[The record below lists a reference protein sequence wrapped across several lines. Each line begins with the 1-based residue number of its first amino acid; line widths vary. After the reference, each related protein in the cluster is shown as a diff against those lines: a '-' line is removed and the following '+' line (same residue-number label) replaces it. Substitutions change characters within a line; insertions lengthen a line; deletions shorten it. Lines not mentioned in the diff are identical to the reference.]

1 MKTQLRVENPCPMI
15 LSRMSCGDG
24 SFTCTSCKTQVVDFR
39 NKTPEEIK
47 RLSTPDTCGIFTTDQ
62 LPGQQ
67 KMAFSRKAVFY
78 ALAFCSFLGF
88 NVTPVQAASKPMNTS
103 GIPTF
108 SAALAQEKET
118 QKPKKKRKSKKA
130 KKAAHVT
137 IGCPSF

>member
-1 MKTQLRVENPCPMI
+1 MKTPMRVENPCPMI

-39 NKTPEEIK
+39 NKSLEEIK

-88 NVTPVQAASKPMNTS
+88 NVRPVHAATKPMNTS
-103 GIPTF
+103 GIPAF
-108 SAALAQEKET
+108 KSATLPENET
-118 QKPKKKRKSKKA
+118 EKPKKKKKSKRSKKA
-130 KKAAHVT
+130 TQVL